1 MARLDLTSPCPI
13 PLCNSRW
20 LLHSLNPSGGF
31 FKIVAYATYPNMF
44 RLRAMYAW
52 EDPFL
57 AESPSIPVV
66 GQIPLSRSTTVSE
79 RQSTDSFGIAV
90 IPTGRRATLVKLP
103 HHVTP
108 FPSLS
113 TPPYPASVCYF
124 LLRLDLD
131 GMRGR
136 GRSVWWCSCPCACT
150 CAWRMGWFCHAGF
163 ELDDLKLANDE
174 EMDHV
179 EDLIAL
185 PHLHEAAILHS
196 LCR

>member
-1 MARLDLTSPCPI
+1 ME
-13 PLCNSRW
+13 
-20 LLHSLNPSGGF
+20 G
-31 FKIVAYATYPNMF
+31 
-44 RLRAMYAW
+44 
-52 EDPFL
+52 
-57 AESPSIPVV
+57 
-66 GQIPLSRSTTVSE
+66 
-79 RQSTDSFGIAV
+79 QSTDSFGIAV
-90 IPTGRRATLVKLP
+90 MPTGRRATLGKLP

-113 TPPYPASVCYF
+113 IPSPPPPIPRLSVYF

-150 CAWRMGWFCHAGF
+150 CAWRMGWFYHAGY